1 MQYTPVEVKKSL
13 QLPVSQVLILFM
25 KCLYGIVNNLFIKY
39 VLRWTFHTI
48 ELAVVNWYEALNV
61 VVAPYPASLA
71 HH

>member
-1 MQYTPVEVKKSL
+1 MQYTPVEVKVIATPSV
-13 QLPVSQVLILFM
+13 PSINIFM

-48 ELAVVNWYEALNV
+48 ELAVVNWCEALNV
-61 VVAPYPASLA
+61 VVAPYPAPLA